1 MRKMKRY
8 DDFKS
13 PDNDTPYLTKEELA
27 NVKWAKYVIV
37 VPTEEDREELM
48 DAFEHIH
55 YSDIDTDNVA
65 VNQLAHEYL
74 CEERQPGSRNN
85 IVVDAEAYEKL
96 RVVR

>member
-13 PDNDTPYLTKEELA
+13 PENDTPYLTKEELA

-96 RVVR
+96 KVSR

>member
-13 PDNDTPYLTKEELA
+13 PNNDTPYLTKEEMA

>member
-8 DDFKS
+8 EDFKS

-27 NVKWAKYVIV
+27 SVKWAKYVIV

-48 DAFEHIH
+48 EAFEHIH

-65 VNQLAHEYL
+65 VNQLAHEYM
-74 CEERQPGSRNN
+74 CEEREPGAYNN
-85 IVVDAEAYEKL
+85 IVVDAEAYESL
-96 RVVR
+96 RAKR